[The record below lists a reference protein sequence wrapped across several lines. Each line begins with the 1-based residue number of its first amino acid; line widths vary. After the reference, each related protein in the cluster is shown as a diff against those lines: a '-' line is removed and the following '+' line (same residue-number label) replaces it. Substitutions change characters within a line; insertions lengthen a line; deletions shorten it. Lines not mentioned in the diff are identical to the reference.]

1 MSESIWNDPRITAY
15 VLDELP
21 TDERAAFESEM
32 QSSAELAA
40 AVEEARG
47 VTSKLDALFAS
58 ESTPPLD
65 ANRRD
70 KIIAGENNQTFV
82 TTKPNRA
89 WYQLG
94 TVELVVTAAIVL
106 IICAIAIPAS
116 MSPKI
121 AMNGD
126 AAIDPQEEPTLS
138 QEEYMRMA
146 TSGQEEDE
154 EIVELSAD
162 SLGGMGELTPDD
174 VADASGFAVAEPAAS
189 TVSPMSAAPMSGA
202 PMSDSSGSGQ
212 SLGRAK
218 AKLDIDATPPQVALR
233 SVLNESTADQGSDGA
248 GQAGASGALSMSAPT
263 TESSQSPGE
272 LRTALESKPEGLE
285 KSRRSMMTRRS
296 DAAEEAKDSDS
307 AKKSEASKL
316 QSVAPD
322 APAAPAGM
330 DPFGAANPDPFAEA
344 EVAQTEFA
352 PNGMAMGGSQNEL
365 SDSLNRSRSSG
376 RGIGMDSKGM
386 EMGMSERPSPSSRES
401 QSASRS
407 EAITAGAGGYGLPSD
422 TTTLHSSESRSTR
435 ERPIPG
441 LPKALKLLDEEVRN
455 PEGAGPGT
463 PGDQFDVIEDN
474 PFRRVSEHPLSTFSV
489 DVDTA
494 SYSKVRDFLV
504 RSNRLPRP
512 DAVRI
517 EEMINYFDYNYEPPA
532 GDVEHPFAAHAVVTE
547 CPWNQDHRLA
557 RIALKGKVIG
567 QSERPRCNLVFLLD
581 TSGSMNQ
588 ANKLPLVQDGMKML
602 LEQLNENDRVA
613 IAVYAGS
620 AGLVLD
626 STKVKNG
633 KKVRK
638 ALTQLSAGG
647 STNGGAG
654 IALAYQV
661 ARDHFIQDGVNRVIL
676 CTDGDFNV
684 GTTGTDA
691 LVRMVEK
698 EAKGG
703 VFLSV
708 LGFGMGNHNDSMLEQ
723 ISGRGNGNYAF
734 IDNEKEAR
742 KVLVD
747 QTNSTLVTIAKDV
760 KLQVEFNPTQVDSYR
775 LIGYENRVLAKED
788 FNDDKK
794 DAGEIGAGHSVTALY
809 EIVPAG
815 SEPDAAKPKVD
826 DLKYQAKVKPSK
838 AAQNDEMLTIKLRYK
853 QPDGDTS
860 TLVEFP
866 VADEGNGFDKA
877 DKETQFAAAVA
888 GFGMQLRRSEY
899 KGNWTLSDVIRVAQ
913 ASKGEDRF
921 KLRAEFIQLAQQASR
936 LMGQE

>member
-70 KIIAGENNQTFV
+70 KIIAGENHQAFV

-126 AAIDPQEEPTLS
+126 AAVAPQEEPTLS
-138 QEEYMRMA
+138 QEDYKRMA
-146 TSGQEEDE
+146 MSGQEEDE
-154 EIVELSAD
+154 EIAELSAD
-162 SLGGMGELTPDD
+162 SPDAKQELMPDD

-189 TVSPMSAAPMSGA
+189 TVSPMPVAPMSGA
-202 PMSDSSGSGQ
+202 PMSDSSVSGQ

-218 AKLDIDATPPQVALR
+218 AKLDVNAAPPQVALR
-233 SVLNESTADQGSDGA
+233 STLKESSADQGGEGSE
-248 GQAGASGALSMSAPT
+248 QAGALGMSPPPSI
-263 TESSQSPGE
+263 SSQDTSG
-272 LRTALESKPEGLE
+272 LRTAAEPKPE
-285 KSRRSMMTRRS
+285 KSGGYPLN
-296 DAAEEAKDSDS
+296 
-307 AKKSEASKL
+307 KKWS
-316 QSVAPD
+316 QI
-322 APAAPAGM
+322 APAAPAAEE
-330 DPFGAANPDPFAEA
+330 PFGATNSDLFAEV
-344 EVAQTEFA
+344 EVAQAEFA
-352 PNGMAMGGSQNEL
+352 PGGMGMGGAQNEH
-365 SDSLNRSRSSG
+365 SDSLNRSRRSG
-376 RGIGMDSKGM
+376 RGIGMDSMGM
-386 EMGMSERPSPSSRES
+386 DSEGMAMGMSESPSQDRWENKP
-401 QSASRS
+401 ASRS
-407 EAITAGAGGYGLPSD
+407 EASTAGGYGLPSD
-422 TTTLHSSESRSTR
+422 ITTLHSSESRSTR
-435 ERPIPG
+435 DRPIPG

-455 PEGAGPGT
+455 PEGVGPGT

-494 SYSKVRDFLV
+494 SYSKVREFLV
-504 RSNRLPRP
+504 RANQLPRP

-532 GDVEHPFAAHAVVTE
+532 GDAEHPFAARAVVTE
-547 CPWNQDHRLA
+547 CPWNQNHRLA
-557 RIALKGKVIG
+557 RIALKGKVIE

-661 ARDHFIQDGVNRVIL
+661 ARDHFIADGVNRVIL

-826 DLKYQAKVKPSK
+826 DLKYQAKVKPTK

-921 KLRAEFIQLAQQASR
+921 ELRAEFIQLAQKASQ

>member
-21 TDERAAFESEM
+21 TDERATFESEM
-32 QSSAELAA
+32 KSNPELAA

-47 VTSKLDALFAS
+47 VTGKLDALFAA

-70 KIIAGENNQTFV
+70 KIIASENHPTFV
-82 TTKPNRA
+82 TPKFQRA
-89 WYQLG
+89 WYQFG
-94 TVELVVTAAIVL
+94 GVELVVTAAIVL

-116 MSPKI
+116 MSPKV
-121 AMNGD
+121 AMNGNEVV
-126 AAIDPQEEPTLS
+126 DPQEEPTLS
-138 QEEYMRMA
+138 QEDYMRMA
-146 TSGQEEDE
+146 KSGQEEDE
-154 EIVELSAD
+154 EAAELPRSSVDAKQELNSAD
-162 SLGGMGELTPDD
+162 L
-174 VADASGFAVAEPAAS
+174 ADASGAAIAETAPS
-189 TVSPMSAAPMSGA
+189 MTSSMSAAPMAADSISGK
-202 PMSDSSGSGQ
+202 P
-212 SLGRAK
+212 LNRAK
-218 AKLDIDATPPQVALR
+218 AM
-233 SVLNESTADQGSDGA
+233 LNEDAVPPPVAAQPMLKEMAADEGLGGA
-248 GQAGASGALSMSAPT
+248 GQASALSMSPSQ
-263 TESSQSPGE
+263 TESPGASSG
-272 LRTALESKPEGLE
+272 LRAASEPRSEALQ

-296 DAAEEAKDSDS
+296 AAAKEAKDSES
-307 AKKSEASKL
+307 AKKSEASQL
-316 QSVAPD
+316 HSIAPD
-322 APAAPAGM
+322 APAAP
-330 DPFGAANPDPFAEA
+330 DPFGDASAAHPFEEA
-344 EVAQTEFA
+344 EVAQSEYA
-352 PNGMAMGGSQNEL
+352 PG
-365 SDSLNRSRSSG
+365 
-376 RGIGMDSKGM
+376 GMDMG
-386 EMGMSERPSPSSRES
+386 MGMSAGPALEALGGA
-401 QSASRS
+401 SAEPT
-407 EAITAGAGGYGLPSD
+407 EAITSGGYALPMD
-422 TTTLHSSESRSTR
+422 TMTRSRTDLKSHLKQT
-435 ERPIPG
+435 IPR
-441 LPKALKLLDEEVRN
+441 LPKAVRLLDEEVRN
-455 PEGAGPGT
+455 PEGVGPGT

-494 SYSKVRDFLV
+494 SYSKVRDFLT
-504 RSNRLPRP
+504 RANQLPRP

-532 GDVEHPFAAHAVVTE
+532 GDAEHPFAARAVVTE
-547 CPWNQDHRLA
+547 CPWNPQHRLA
-557 RIALKGKVIG
+557 RIALKGKVIE

-661 ARDHFIQDGVNRVIL
+661 ARDHFITDGVNRVIL

-760 KLQVEFNPTQVDSYR
+760 KLQVEFNPTQVNSYR

-788 FNDDKK
+788 FNDDQK

-826 DLKYQAKVKPSK
+826 DLKYQAKVKPTE
-838 AAQNDEMLTIKLRYK
+838 AAQSDEMLTIKLRYK

-866 VADEGNGFDKA
+866 VTDDEKGFKKA
-877 DKETQFAAAVA
+877 DMETRFAAAVA

-899 KGNWTLSDVIRVAQ
+899 KGNWTLSDVIRVAE

-921 KLRAEFIQLAQQASR
+921 ELRAEFIQMAQKASQ